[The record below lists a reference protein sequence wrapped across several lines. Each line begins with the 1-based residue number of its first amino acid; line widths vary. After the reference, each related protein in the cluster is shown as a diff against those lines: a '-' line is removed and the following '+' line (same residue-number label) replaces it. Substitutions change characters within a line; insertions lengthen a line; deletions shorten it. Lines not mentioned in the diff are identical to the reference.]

1 MEKNSIKKKISLD
14 KLIVNSQNARFYNEE
29 NYIQNDIIGI
39 NSIINLNQDY
49 VYNLCKNIAENGF
62 RDIELPLVSPMKDNT
77 GHYTGYYLVRDG
89 NRRITSLKLLT
100 IYKNDLDKFELSPS
114 IKDKLSK
121 LSYSISKIDCS
132 ISENEEYI
140 NKILENIHSGG
151 EPGTNKINW
160 SPQAKAQ
167 HNKNV
172 HGIYDRQLSFTNL
185 LNKLIGIPNTDNEKN
200 ILSIIKSGK
209 WFSKMSRFLRRK
221 ELALLLGLYFDENN
235 HILCYFKEKFLKNL
249 LLEFFMQVNNAAS
262 SDIAQTN
269 EAQNKFICKFIL
281 DYNIPEKIINNN
293 YFNDICLFFD
303 PNLKKFNA
311 TELPLSQKDFI
322 NNLYNF
328 LRNNINEPNILIN
341 AQIDQLFEMDKNLS
355 DFTLPINDKPQISNS
370 PNINEAQSNSSPST
384 NNESQNSNSPSD
396 TNKIQPN
403 SLPSTNNESQT
414 SNSSSDTNK
423 IQPNSLPS
431 TNNKS
436 QTSNSSSNTNKTQP
450 NSSPSTNDESQTSNS
465 SSNTNKTQPNSTQK
479 KKNPKLPKFFRT
491 LTYVKIDPNDNKNTA
506 LISICEELIRLSKGR
521 GNSLPYEKYP
531 IASTILLRAFIEQCF
546 KYLLRK
552 SLPNIYSNLKNK
564 EQGNDPTL
572 QALIQQISNH
582 KDALFSQDTT
592 GNYDVKKLIRIYNFM
607 FNTSGV
613 KDGLDLATH
622 HGQNSILFLTETAK
636 HFSDIAMYILNT
648 DLQKLDKS

>member
-62 RDIELPLVSPMKDNT
+62 RDIELPIVSPMKDNT

-114 IKDKLSK
+114 IKYKISN
-121 LSYSISKIDCS
+121 LSYSISMIDCS
-132 ISENEEYI
+132 VSENEEYI

-172 HGIYDRQLSFTNL
+172 HGIYDKQLSFTNL
-185 LNKLIGIPNTDNEKN
+185 LNKLIDIPNTDNEKN
-200 ILSIIKSGK
+200 ILSIIKDGK
-209 WFSKMSRFLRRK
+209 WYSKMSRFLRRQD
-221 ELALLLGLYFDENN
+221 LALLLGLYFDENN
-235 HILCYFKEKFLKNL
+235 HILCYFKENFLKNL

-262 SDIAQTN
+262 SDIAQTK
-269 EAQNKFICKFIL
+269 ESQNKFICKFIL

-303 PNLKKFNA
+303 PNFKKFNA

-328 LRNNINEPNILIN
+328 LRNNINEPNTLIN
-341 AQIDQLFEMDKNLS
+341 AQIEQLFEMDKNLS
-355 DFTLPINDKPQISNS
+355 DFTLPINDKTQISNS
-370 PNINEAQSNSSPST
+370 PNINETQSNSLSPR
-384 NNESQNSNSPSD
+384 
-396 TNKIQPN
+396 
-403 SLPSTNNESQT
+403 NNESQT
-414 SNSSSDTNK
+414 SNASSTTNKTQSNSLSPRNNESQASNASSDTNK
-423 IQPNSLPS
+423 TQSNSLSS
-431 TNNKS
+431 TNNES
-436 QTSNSSSNTNKTQP
+436 QASNTSPTTNKTQ
-450 NSSPSTNDESQTSNS
+450 S
-465 SSNTNKTQPNSTQK
+465 NSTQK
-479 KKNPKLPKFFRT
+479 KKNPKLPKFFKT
-491 LTYVKIDPNDNKNTA
+491 LTYVKVDPNDNKNTA
-506 LISICEELIRLSKGR
+506 LISICEELIKLSKGR

-546 KYLLRK
+546 KYLVRK
-552 SLPNIYSNLKNK
+552 SLPNVYSNLKNK

-582 KDALFSQDTT
+582 KKALFAQDTT
-592 GNYDVKKLIRIYNFM
+592 GNYDAKKLIRIYNFI

-622 HGQNSILFLTETAK
+622 HGQNSILFLTETAQ
-636 HFSDIAMYILNT
+636 HFSEIAMYILNT

>member
-62 RDIELPLVSPMKDNT
+62 RDIELPIVSPMKDNT

-114 IKDKLSK
+114 IKYKISN
-121 LSYSISKIDCS
+121 LSYSISMIDCS
-132 ISENEEYI
+132 VSENEEYI

-185 LNKLIGIPNTDNEKN
+185 LNKLIDIPNTDNEKN
-200 ILSIIKSGK
+200 IISIIKNGK

-249 LLEFFMQVNNAAS
+249 LLEFFLQVNNAAS

-341 AQIDQLFEMDKNLS
+341 AQIDQLFEMDKKLS

-370 PNINEAQSNSSPST
+370 PNINETQSNSSPST
-384 NNESQNSNSPSD
+384 NNESQISNSSSD
-396 TNKIQPN
+396 TNKTQPN
-403 SLPSTNNESQT
+403 SLPSTNDESQ
-414 SNSSSDTNK
+414 
-423 IQPNSLPS
+423 I
-431 TNNKS
+431 
-436 QTSNSSSNTNKTQP
+436 SNSSSNTNKTQP
-450 NSSPSTNDESQTSNS
+450 NSLPSTNDESQISNS
-465 SSNTNKTQPNSTQK
+465 SSTTNKTQPNSTQK
-479 KKNPKLPKFFRT
+479 KRNPKLPKFFKT
-491 LTYVKIDPNDNKNTA
+491 LTYVKVDPNDNKNTA
-506 LISICEELIRLSKGR
+506 LISICEELIKLSKGR
-521 GNSLPYEKYP
+521 SDSLPYEKYP

-546 KYLLRK
+546 KYLIRK
-552 SLPNIYSNLKNK
+552 SLPNIYSKLRNDEDGK
-564 EQGNDPTL
+564 DPTL
-572 QALIQQISNH
+572 HALIQQIKN
-582 KDALFSQDTT
+582 KKKILFSQDKT
-592 GNYDVKKLIRIYNFM
+592 GKYDEKKLIRIYSFM
-607 FNTSGV
+607 FDTSGV

-622 HGQNSILFLTETAK
+622 HGQNSILFLTETARN
-636 HFSDIAMYILNT
+636 FSEIAMYILNT
-648 DLQKLDKS
+648 DLQKLDES

>member
-62 RDIELPLVSPMKDNT
+62 RDIELPIVSPMKDNT

-114 IKDKLSK
+114 IKYKISN
-121 LSYSISKIDCS
+121 LSYSISMIDCS
-132 ISENEEYI
+132 VSENEEYI

-185 LNKLIGIPNTDNEKN
+185 LNKLIDIPNTDNEKN
-200 ILSIIKSGK
+200 IISIIKNGK

-249 LLEFFMQVNNAAS
+249 LLEFFLQVNNAAS

-328 LRNNINEPNILIN
+328 LRNNINEPNIL
-341 AQIDQLFEMDKNLS
+341 M
-355 DFTLPINDKPQISNS
+355 
-370 PNINEAQSNSSPST
+370 
-384 NNESQNSNSPSD
+384 
-396 TNKIQPN
+396 
-403 SLPSTNNESQT
+403 
-414 SNSSSDTNK
+414 
-423 IQPNSLPS
+423 
-431 TNNKS
+431 
-436 QTSNSSSNTNKTQP
+436 
-450 NSSPSTNDESQTSNS
+450 
-465 SSNTNKTQPNSTQK
+465 
-479 KKNPKLPKFFRT
+479 
-491 LTYVKIDPNDNKNTA
+491 
-506 LISICEELIRLSKGR
+506 
-521 GNSLPYEKYP
+521 
-531 IASTILLRAFIEQCF
+531 
-546 KYLLRK
+546 
-552 SLPNIYSNLKNK
+552 
-564 EQGNDPTL
+564 
-572 QALIQQISNH
+572 H
-582 KDALFSQDTT
+582 K
-592 GNYDVKKLIRIYNFM
+592 
-607 FNTSGV
+607 
-613 KDGLDLATH
+613 
-622 HGQNSILFLTETAK
+622 
-636 HFSDIAMYILNT
+636 
-648 DLQKLDKS
+648 

>member
-62 RDIELPLVSPMKDNT
+62 RDIELPIVSPMKDNT

-151 EPGTNKINW
+151 EHGTNKINW

-370 PNINEAQSNSSPST
+370 P
-384 NNESQNSNSPSD
+384 
-396 TNKIQPN
+396 
-403 SLPSTNNESQT
+403 
-414 SNSSSDTNK
+414 SDTNK

-436 QTSNSSSNTNKTQP
+436 QTSNSSSTTNKTQP

-465 SSNTNKTQPNSTQK
+465 SSTTNKTQPNSTQK
-479 KKNPKLPKFFRT
+479 KK
-491 LTYVKIDPNDNKNTA
+491 
-506 LISICEELIRLSKGR
+506 
-521 GNSLPYEKYP
+521 
-531 IASTILLRAFIEQCF
+531 
-546 KYLLRK
+546 
-552 SLPNIYSNLKNK
+552 
-564 EQGNDPTL
+564 
-572 QALIQQISNH
+572 
-582 KDALFSQDTT
+582 
-592 GNYDVKKLIRIYNFM
+592 
-607 FNTSGV
+607 
-613 KDGLDLATH
+613 
-622 HGQNSILFLTETAK
+622 
-636 HFSDIAMYILNT
+636 ILNY
-648 DLQKLDKS
+648 LNFLEL

>member
-62 RDIELPLVSPMKDNT
+62 RDIELPIVSPMKDNT

-114 IKDKLSK
+114 IKYKISN
-121 LSYSISKIDCS
+121 LSYSISMIDCS
-132 ISENEEYI
+132 VSENEEYI

-185 LNKLIGIPNTDNEKN
+185 LNKLIDIPNTDNEKN
-200 ILSIIKSGK
+200 IISIIKNGK

-249 LLEFFMQVNNAAS
+249 LLEFFLQVNNAAS

-341 AQIDQLFEMDKNLS
+341 AQIDQLFEMDKKLS

-370 PNINEAQSNSSPST
+370 PNINETQSNSSPST
-384 NNESQNSNSPSD
+384 NNESQISNSSSD
-396 TNKIQPN
+396 TNKTQPN
-403 SLPSTNNESQT
+403 SLPSTNDESQI
-414 SNSSSDTNK
+414 SNSSST
-423 IQPNSLPS
+423 
-431 TNNKS
+431 
-436 QTSNSSSNTNKTQP
+436 
-450 NSSPSTNDESQTSNS
+450 
-465 SSNTNKTQPNSTQK
+465 TNKTQPNSTQK
-479 KKNPKLPKFFRT
+479 KRNPKLPKFFKT
-491 LTYVKIDPNDNKNTA
+491 LTYVKVDPNDNKNTA
-506 LISICEELIRLSKGR
+506 LISICEELIKLSKGR
-521 GNSLPYEKYP
+521 SDSLPYEKYP

-546 KYLLRK
+546 KYLIRK
-552 SLPNIYSNLKNK
+552 SLPNIYSKLRNDEDGK
-564 EQGNDPTL
+564 DPTL
-572 QALIQQISNH
+572 HALIQQIKN
-582 KDALFSQDTT
+582 KKKILFSQDKT
-592 GNYDVKKLIRIYNFM
+592 GKYDEKKLIRIYSFM
-607 FNTSGV
+607 FDTSGV

-622 HGQNSILFLTETAK
+622 HGQNSILFLTETARN
-636 HFSDIAMYILNT
+636 FSEIAMYILNT
-648 DLQKLDKS
+648 DLQKLDES